1 MEHGSVVTRP
11 GQVFDFG
18 LLHLEWTTA
27 LFILVVFVITMFLLN
42 TLLFKPIIRTLEA
55 RQAGIDKNN
64 DKVKGVN
71 ETVESSEKN
80 YQEKLADVNTK
91 IQASRLE
98 ALKIAKEEANKILE
112 QVKASTS
119 EKLDGAGKELADDQK
134 KAMENVAGLSDELA
148 QIINAKVLA

>member
-1 MEHGSVVTRP
+1 MEHGTVVTRP

-55 RQAGIDKNN
+55 RQAGIDKNK

-80 YQEKLADVNTK
+80 YQEKLAEVNAK
-91 IQASRLE
+91 IQAARLE
-98 ALKIAKEEANKILE
+98 ALKIAKEAANKILE

-119 EKLDGAGKELADDQK
+119 EKLDAAGKELADDQK

>member
-1 MEHGSVVTRP
+1 MENGTVVARP
-11 GQVFDFG
+11 GQLFDFG

-71 ETVESSEKN
+71 ETVESSEKS
-80 YQEKLADVNTK
+80 YQEKLTDVNNK

-119 EKLDGAGKELADDQK
+119 EKLDAAGKELADDQK

>member
-119 EKLDGAGKELADDQK
+119 EKLDAAGKELADDQK
-134 KAMENVAGLSDELA
+134 KAMDKVAGLSDVLA

>member
-64 DKVKGVN
+64 DKVKGGN

-119 EKLDGAGKELADDQK
+119 EKLDAAGKELADDQK

>member
-112 QVKASTS
+112 QVKASTR
-119 EKLDGAGKELADDQK
+119 EKLDAAGKELADDQK

>member
-1 MEHGSVVTRP
+1 MEHGTVVTRP

-27 LFILVVFVITMFLLN
+27 LFIFVVFVITMFLLN
-42 TLLFKPIIRTLEA
+42 TLLFKPILRTLEA

-64 DKVKGVN
+64 DRVKGVSD
-71 ETVESSEKN
+71 TVEASEVK
-80 YQEKLADVNTK
+80 YQEQLSEVNKK

-98 ALKIAKEEANKILE
+98 ALNSAKEEANKVLD
-112 QVKASTS
+112 QVKASTN
-119 EKLDGAGKELADDQK
+119 EKLDAAGKELANDQK
-134 KAMENVAGLSDELA
+134 SAMDKVADLSNELA

>member
-1 MEHGSVVTRP
+1 
-11 GQVFDFG
+11 
-18 LLHLEWTTA
+18 
-27 LFILVVFVITMFLLN
+27 MFLLN

-119 EKLDGAGKELADDQK
+119 EKLDAAGKELADDQK

>member
-119 EKLDGAGKELADDQK
+119 EKLDAAGKELADDQK